1 MLKKFGGMNPFQQ
14 GGLKSVQFQLL
25 YPNIPYDLVILE
37 SFQVAQCVFRHL
49 WLFHRHLIL
58 SSTPFIAISKIVTIS
73 TFYKLFLFDRC
84 HNQKT

>member
-37 SFQVAQCVFRHL
+37 SFQVAHCVFRHL
-49 WLFHRHLIL
+49 CY
-58 SSTPFIAISKIVTIS
+58 FIDT
-73 TFYKLFLFDRC
+73 
-84 HNQKT
+84 